1 MTIRHQT
8 MWTIGA
14 GAALIAMLFAAGSWG
29 GLRIN
34 FTRSYALGL
43 WRVVPLERPVA
54 VGDRLFICPPETAG
68 FAPALERGYVRRGL
82 CPGWM
87 SPLIKTV
94 EAVAGQSIAIGP
106 SIRIDGRTLNRS
118 EIHAADAEGRVLP
131 RFGGGTVPDGQ
142 VFLHSDFAGSYDSRY
157 FGPIPATGIL
167 GLAQPVV
174 TFAP

>member
-1 MTIRHQT
+1 MLI
-8 MWTIGA
+8 ILGA
-14 GAALIAMLFAAGSWG
+14 SLIAFVLIGGFWG

-34 FTRSYALGL
+34 LTPSYPLGL
-43 WRVVPLERPVA
+43 WRVMPLDRSAA
-54 VGDRLFICPPETAG
+54 VGDRLFICPPLTDA
-68 FAPALERGYVRRGL
+68 FSLARERGYVRRGL

-94 EAVAGQSIAIGP
+94 VAVAGQSITSGQSIG
-106 SIRIDGRTLNRS
+106 IDGRILTHS
-118 EIHAADAEGRVLP
+118 EIRATDAEGRALP
-131 RFGGGTVPDGQ
+131 RFSGGTVPEGQ

-174 TFAP
+174 TFTP